1 MLYRYLHTY
10 MKENNL
16 HPPSSRILGIDPRVR
31 LLDDENIYLT
41 FEFYCAEKFLSLL
54 NCYAQFLQLQGYKI
68 FIEKVN
74 RKPNDHVSY
83 GLLKSIGVIEDGY
96 VNCYLMTVC
105 AYPFTVMNDDGEKST
120 TKIVLINHYLYMY
133 QNLTYLARC
142 YRYYHENDNWPKQN
156 MTTEQKNY
164 VRRSSSECRASYDCG
179 TSGCR
184 ATHDRRASSGTSEE
198 ASSSESSPLTYYPS
212 STVCHPVAVRP
223 AVRPVAGS
231 YVARPPF
238 AHVSYSASST
248 YVSLRPVRPVR
259 PHA

>member
-1 MLYRYLHTY
+1 MALIGATQGSPIVDPPTFALANEIEMLYRYLHTY

-105 AYPFTVMNDDGEKST
+105 AYPFTVTNDDSEKST

-142 YRYYHENDNWPKQN
+142 YRYYHENWPKQD

-164 VRRSSSECRASYDCG
+164 VRTSSSGA
-179 TSGCR
+179 
-184 ATHDRRASSGTSEE
+184 SEE

-212 STVCHPVAVRP
+212 STACHPVTVRP
-223 AVRPVAGS
+223 AVRPVVGS
-231 YVARPPF
+231 YVARPSF
-238 AHVSYSASST
+238 THVSYSASST
-248 YVSLRPVRPVR
+248 YVSMRPVRPVR